1 MHLSVVLMA
10 AHPHVTPYTAMLMQ
24 RRFYQTAAERGS
36 IDGWKHVAAMYMTGE
51 GVPQNE
57 QLARQIISM
66 IRKSG
71 IER

>member
-1 MHLSVVLMA
+1 MVS
-10 AHPHVTPYTAMLMQ
+10 
-24 RRFYQTAAERGS
+24 RFYQTAAERGS
-36 IDGWKHVAAMYMTGE
+36 VDGWKHVAAMYMTGE

-71 IER
+71 IEG